1 MLQLVRAQGGDTRLI
16 FHPENYPM
24 ARYRKELRTAS
35 SGYLAGFDT
44 REIGLISVALGA
56 GRLKANDPVDHQA
69 GIILRKKVGDRV
81 NTGDILMEIHTNK
94 SNILNH
100 IKSRLKAAVK
110 ISTKPPQSPQLILKR
125 LVS

>member
-1 MLQLVRAQGGDTRLI
+1 LKSSA
-16 FHPENYPM
+16 
-24 ARYRKELRTAS
+24 

-56 GRLKANDPVDHQA
+56 GRLQTNDPVDHQA
-69 GIILRKKVGDRV
+69 GIILRKKIGDRV
-81 NTGDILMEIHTNK
+81 TTGDVLMEISSNK

-100 IKSRLKAAVK
+100 IKSRLAAAVK
-110 ISTKPPQSPQLILKR
+110 ISARPSQSPQLILKR